1 MHTTFCTDF
10 HNIFRVAIPGLSA
23 VCSCPI
29 HLPCLGYNRSCASEV
44 AWNREMTKT
53 VNGFKTKRERAKKMG
68 LFLDWC
74 LLDLE
79 AVAEFRSGHPASIF
93 APASS
98 LVEKSTAYVSAGAVS
113 CRQHRILLA
122 VLWNYENMQLTWR
135 TSYPLE
141 DIASIYS
148 DPNPSYWVWRDDVTD
163 DGTCDNGTVWERWF
177 TTGQSTVQRP
187 VVCLVVYDGTDEGT
201 VLEMENQQNSNRDKL
216 KQIMYLT
223 VYIPHAQC

>member
-1 MHTTFCTDF
+1 MFQIDTTGRTRGHSLKLVKYRCNKDIRKYFFCR
-10 HNIFRVAIPGLSA
+10 RVVSK
-23 VCSCPI
+23 
-29 HLPCLGYNRSCASEV
+29 
-44 AWNREMTKT
+44 WNMLDNDSVMAKT

-79 AVAEFRSGHPASIF
+79 AMAEFRSGHPASIF

-98 LVEKSTAYVSAGAVS
+98 LVEMSTAYVSAGAVS

-148 DPNPSYWVWRDDVTD
+148 DPNPSYWVWWD
-163 DGTCDNGTVWERWF
+163 DGTWDNGTVWERWF
-177 TTGQSTVQRP
+177 MTGQSTVRRP